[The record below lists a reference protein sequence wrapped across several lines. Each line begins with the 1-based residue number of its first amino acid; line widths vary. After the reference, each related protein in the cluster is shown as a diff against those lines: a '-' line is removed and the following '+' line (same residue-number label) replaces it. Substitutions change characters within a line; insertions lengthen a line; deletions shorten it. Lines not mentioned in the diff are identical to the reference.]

1 MRAVSFWEMITSHD
15 IKICIPKIQR
25 DYAQGRIGK
34 ELLRQRLLTRCKEA
48 LDDPN
53 NSEKHLLMD
62 FVYGS
67 KEDNNRYY
75 PLDGQQRLTT
85 LWLLHWFVAYNAL
98 QLDEDTRPFL
108 SKFSYET
115 RRSSSDFC
123 EFLCQLQYAPESSSL
138 NLREYIM
145 SQTKF
150 AAKWT
155 LDPTVSAMLNTLGGT
170 NITDKDKNDI
180 IDGLSELFQGC
191 TKEEFKEYFQVLQSE
206 DCPIKFYNLDMRGEN
221 LPLSDDLYI
230 KMNAR
235 GKQLTDW
242 ENFKAD
248 LLDFVDNPDELG
260 REIDGCWTDLF
271 WTNQQSGKIDAIL
284 FAFVNRYIFN
294 EYLCS
299 NIPQGQLA
307 NQGLYRLY
315 GVESNDTALKYDD
328 FSCYKRDD
336 CAEITKL
343 ACNKLIGLMRNL
355 YKFIMT
361 EANNPLDNQYNAAK
375 ERLIYLRKLVQS
387 GWSDREKDRFEF
399 LPTYTSNG
407 GVSKI
412 LSSQRLVFLA
422 VCRYFEKVECFEEE
436 KFKDW
441 IRFAWNISEYIRVEA
456 MGNAYRMIDR
466 MSEFCGDILI
476 HLQAEDPSIVTKNS
490 FASEQIKEEIEK
502 AKYIIANPERKD
514 AVLTAEKFRD
524 LHGHIGFLFHD
535 DNGNIRWDDFDKKND
550 RLQTLFGADV
560 CFEKRKDILKIFL
573 SYCTNIEQIESW
585 TNNYSYI
592 YDYSW
597 ESWKGNFSNQK
608 YITPSHMLLTN
619 KPMQNIEQAVECFQ
633 VAENVNSDYKD
644 IYRCMLRTDFLE
656 NVAEHLKS
664 GRQRPYLR
672 RYHGVGGLLCMYPSA
687 EGINM
692 ERLDRDKVLQTLYNK
707 GLIQLN
713 DEDVFSQP
721 DGERLFLKG
730 WGINFTYMGN
740 RFYWNWDDK
749 LYINDLE
756 YKTIENDISE
766 EGLVNL
772 LNSAIESQEN
782 IETES
787 L

>member
-1 MRAVSFWEMITSHD
+1 MKAISFWEMITAQN
-15 IKICIPKIQR
+15 IEICIPKIQR

-34 ELLRQRLLTRCKEA
+34 ELLRQRLLTRCKDA
-48 LDDPN
+48 LDNP
-53 NSEKHLLMD
+53 SKTEKHLLLD

-67 KEDNNRYY
+67 KEDNYKYY

-85 LWLLHWFVAYNAL
+85 LWLLHWFVAYNARA
-98 QLDEDTRPFL
+98 LDADTRRHL
-108 SKFSYET
+108 AKFSYET
-115 RRSSSDFC
+115 RRSSTDFC
-123 EFLCQLQYAPESSSL
+123 RFLCQLKYAPESSSL
-138 NLREYIM
+138 TLREYIM

-150 AAKWT
+150 AARWT
-155 LDPTVSAMLNTLGGT
+155 LDPTVSAMLNTLCGT
-170 NITDKDKNDI
+170 NITDKNKNDI

-271 WTNQQSGKIDAIL
+271 WANQQSGKIDAIL
-284 FAFVNRYIFN
+284 FAFGNRYIFN
-294 EYLCS
+294 QLLCS
-299 NIPQGQLA
+299 DVNHEQLI
-307 NQGLYRLY
+307 QMSLYKLY
-315 GVESNDTALKYDD
+315 GKESNDTTLRYED
-328 FSCYKRDD
+328 FSCYKNGDS
-336 CAEITKL
+336 AEITKT
-343 ACNKLIGLMRNL
+343 ACVRLMRLMRNL
-355 YKFIMT
+355 YKFIMPA
-361 EANNPLDNQYNAAK
+361 ENSSLGNQYKIAK
-375 ERLIYLRKLVQS
+375 SRLAYLRELVQS
-387 GWSDREKDRFEF
+387 GWKEKDDFEF
-399 LPTYTSNG
+399 MPVYVSEDG
-407 GVSKI
+407 ISKI

-466 MSEFCGDILI
+466 MSEFCGDILL
-476 HLQAEDPSIVTKNS
+476 HLQAEDPSIVAKNS

-502 AKYIIANPERKD
+502 AKYILANPERKD
-514 AVLTAEKFRD
+514 AVLTAERFRD
-524 LHGHIGFLFHD
+524 LHGHISFLFH
-535 DNGNIRWDDFDKKND
+535 NENNEVCWDCFDKKYD
-550 RLQTLFGADV
+550 RVKEFFKVGV
-560 CFEKRKDILKIFL
+560 DIKARRNANLLKVFL
-573 SYCTNIEQIESW
+573 SYCTDIKQIESW

-597 ESWKGNFSNQK
+597 ESWKANFSHTR
-608 YITPSHMLLTN
+608 YIVPTHNLLIGRQMRDIEDAVSSFE
-619 KPMQNIEQAVECFQ
+619 KPYSI
-633 VAENVNSDYKD
+633 YTD
-644 IYRCMLRTDFLE
+644 IYRWMLETDLIE
-656 NVAEHLKS
+656 NVAIRLKS
-664 GRQRPYLR
+664 GQQRPYLR
-672 RYHGVGGLLCMYPSA
+672 RYGGKLCLYPSA

-692 ERLDRDKVLQTLYNK
+692 ERLDRDKVLQMLYNK
-707 GLIQLN
+707 GFVQLK
-713 DEDVFSQP
+713 DEDIFSQP
-721 DGERLFLKG
+721 NGGRLFLKG
-730 WGINFTYMGN
+730 WGINFTYEGY
-740 RFYWNWDDK
+740 RFYWNWGNK

-756 YKTIENDISE
+756 YESIENGISE
-766 EGLVNL
+766 DYLVNL
-772 LNSAIESQEN
+772 LDSAIKSQKN

>member
-307 NQGLYRLY
+307 NQELYRLY
-315 GVESNDTALKYDD
+315 GIESNDTALKYDD

>member
-1 MRAVSFWEMITSHD
+1 MKAISFWEMITAQN
-15 IKICIPKIQR
+15 IEICIPKIQR

-34 ELLRQRLLTRCKEA
+34 ELLRQRLLTRCKDA
-48 LDDPN
+48 LDNP
-53 NSEKHLLMD
+53 SKTEKHLLLD

-67 KEDNNRYY
+67 KEDNYKYY

-85 LWLLHWFVAYNAL
+85 LWLLHWFVAYNARA
-98 QLDEDTRPFL
+98 LDADTRRHL
-108 SKFSYET
+108 AKFSYET
-115 RRSSSDFC
+115 RRSSTDFC
-123 EFLCQLQYAPESSSL
+123 RFLCQLKYAPESSSL
-138 NLREYIM
+138 TLREYIM

-150 AAKWT
+150 AARWT
-155 LDPTVSAMLNTLGGT
+155 LDPTVSAMLNTLCGT
-170 NITDKDKNDI
+170 NITDKNKNDI

-294 EYLCS
+294 QLLCS
-299 NIPQGQLA
+299 DVNHKQLI
-307 NQGLYRLY
+307 QMSLYKLY
-315 GVESNDTALKYDD
+315 GKESNDTTLRYED
-328 FSCYKRDD
+328 FSCYKNGDS
-336 CAEITKL
+336 AEITKT
-343 ACNKLIGLMRNL
+343 ACVRLMHLMSNL

-375 ERLIYLRKLVQS
+375 ERLIYLQKLVQS

-422 VCRYFEKVECFEEE
+422 VCRYFEKVEIFDEE

-441 IRFAWNISEYIRVEA
+441 VRFAWNISEYIRVEA

-466 MSEFCGDILI
+466 MSEFCGDILL
-476 HLQAEDPSIVTKNS
+476 HLQAKDPSIVTKNS

-502 AKYIIANPERKD
+502 AKYILANPERKD

-535 DNGNIRWDDFDKKND
+535 DNGNIRWDDFDEKND

-560 CFEKRKDILKIFL
+560 GFEKRKDILKIFL

-597 ESWKGNFSNQK
+597 ESWKGNFSNPK

-644 IYRCMLRTDFLE
+644 IYRCMLRTDFIE

-707 GLIQLN
+707 KRIQLN

-730 WGINFTYMGN
+730 WGINFTYEGN
-740 RFYWNWDDK
+740 RFYWNLDDK

-766 EGLVNL
+766 DGLVKL
-772 LNSAIESQEN
+772 LNSAIESQKN

>member
-67 KEDNNRYY
+67 KEDNNRYH

-155 LDPTVSAMLNTLGGT
+155 LDPTVSAMLNTLCGT

-180 IDGLSELFQGC
+180 IDGLSELFRGC

-206 DCPIKFYNLDMRGEN
+206 DCPIKFYNLYIRGEN
-221 LPLSDDLYI
+221 LTLSDDLYI

-299 NIPQGQLA
+299 NIPQGRLA

-412 LSSQRLVFLA
+412 LSSQRLVYLA
-422 VCRYFEKVECFEEE
+422 VCRYFENVECFE
-436 KFKDW
+436 
-441 IRFAWNISEYIRVEA
+441 
-456 MGNAYRMIDR
+456 
-466 MSEFCGDILI
+466 
-476 HLQAEDPSIVTKNS
+476 
-490 FASEQIKEEIEK
+490 
-502 AKYIIANPERKD
+502 
-514 AVLTAEKFRD
+514 
-524 LHGHIGFLFHD
+524 
-535 DNGNIRWDDFDKKND
+535 
-550 RLQTLFGADV
+550 
-560 CFEKRKDILKIFL
+560 
-573 SYCTNIEQIESW
+573 
-585 TNNYSYI
+585 
-592 YDYSW
+592 
-597 ESWKGNFSNQK
+597 
-608 YITPSHMLLTN
+608 
-619 KPMQNIEQAVECFQ
+619 
-633 VAENVNSDYKD
+633 
-644 IYRCMLRTDFLE
+644 
-656 NVAEHLKS
+656 
-664 GRQRPYLR
+664 
-672 RYHGVGGLLCMYPSA
+672 
-687 EGINM
+687 
-692 ERLDRDKVLQTLYNK
+692 
-707 GLIQLN
+707 
-713 DEDVFSQP
+713 
-721 DGERLFLKG
+721 
-730 WGINFTYMGN
+730 
-740 RFYWNWDDK
+740 
-749 LYINDLE
+749 
-756 YKTIENDISE
+756 
-766 EGLVNL
+766 
-772 LNSAIESQEN
+772 
-782 IETES
+782 
-787 L
+787 